1 VSHRPK
7 FLIDECLHTTLV
19 KVAHDRQYEAYHVVH
34 LGMAGSKDHELMARI
49 EAEDFT
55 LVTNNAVDFRRRF
68 REQAVHP
75 GLVILIPS
83 VTPSVQRLL
92 FSAALGFIGERD
104 LLNRVIEV
112 DLKGKTS
119 VIREYEFPPPDAPDP
134 Q

>member
-1 VSHRPK
+1 
-7 FLIDECLHTTLV
+7 
-19 KVAHDRQYEAYHVVH
+19 
-34 LGMAGSKDHELMARI
+34 MAGSKDHELMAKI

-92 FSAALGFIGERD
+92 FLAALDFIGERD

-112 DLKGKTS
+112 DLKGHTY
-119 VIREYEFPPPDAPDP
+119 VIRKYEFPPPAAPDTR
-134 Q
+134 